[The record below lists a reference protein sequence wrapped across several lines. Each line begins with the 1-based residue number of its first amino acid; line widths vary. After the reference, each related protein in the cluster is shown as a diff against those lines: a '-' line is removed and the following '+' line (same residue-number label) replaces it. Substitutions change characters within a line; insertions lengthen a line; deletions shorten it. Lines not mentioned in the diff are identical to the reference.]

1 MATGGRIMTDSSDC
15 VFCKIVA
22 GQIGCLKLLDD
33 EQSLA
38 FLDIGPL
45 AEGHV
50 LLIPKRHFE
59 TLAEMSGELVGRVC
73 DHLPRLSA
81 AVTRVARADGCNILQ
96 NNGGVAGQVVPH
108 VHFHI
113 IPRRSGDGLGYRW
126 PAGEY
131 APGRADEIHGQ
142 LEQAL
147 KDLA

>member
-1 MATGGRIMTDSSDC
+1 MQDHASR
-15 VFCKIVA
+15 FVA
-22 GQIGCLKLLDD
+22 GQIDCLKLLED

-59 TLAEMSGELVGRVC
+59 RLDEMSGELVGRVC
-73 DHLPRLSA
+73 GHLPRLSA
-81 AVTRVARADGCNILQ
+81 AVTRVARAEGCNILQ
-96 NNGGVAGQVVPH
+96 NNGRVAGQAVAH

-126 PAGEY
+126 LAGEY
-131 APGRADEIHGQ
+131 PRGRAEEIRGQ